1 MQLIFSLA
9 TVLAPVLM
17 AASEEPGSIAYLGLA
32 LFLAGPVCFALIY
45 ARYRNRSERHFHE
58 RETPVSI
65 QNLQSYDD
73 FAKHLT
79 RQDSP
84 RIAGANDSQ
93 VRGSLVKGDASEKL
107 LRSLDKLLP
116 SELSQQLKKPK

>member
-9 TVLAPVLM
+9 TVLAPVLL
-17 AASEEPGSIAYLGLA
+17 AVSEGSDPIAYLGLA

-45 ARYRNRSERHFHE
+45 AHYRNRSERHFHE

-65 QNLQSYDD
+65 QNLQSYDN
-73 FAKHLT
+73 FVKHLT
-79 RQDSP
+79 RQRSP

-93 VRGSLVKGDASEKL
+93 IRGSLVRGDASEKL
-107 LRSLDKLLP
+107 LKSLGKLLP
-116 SELSQQLKKPK
+116 SDLSQQLKKPK